1 VSHKP
6 TINTSKLT
14 FYSNERK
21 KVHQD
26 EKIERT
32 SNYLTNL
39 MNAINWI
46 TTSPT
51 R

>member
-14 FYSNERK
+14 FYSNGRE
-21 KVHQD
+21 KVH
-26 EKIERT
+26 ENAKIERT

-39 MNAINWI
+39 MNVRNWI
-46 TTSPT
+46 TTPPT